1 MLKEIF
7 ILAMDLL
14 FFAWPLAALYV
25 IALIFEIAE
34 RYEQN

>member
-7 ILAMDLL
+7 NLVMDLL

-25 IALIFEIAE
+25 IAIIFQIAE
-34 RYEQN
+34 RYEKN

>member
-7 ILAMDLL
+7 TLVMDLL
-14 FFAWPLAALYV
+14 FFAWPLVALYV

-34 RYEQN
+34 RYEQH